1 MRIGTTRSTSR
12 RATQAVALGLVVLTA
27 AIVAAQSK
35 RDVAVS
41 ARRYA
46 YRVGDGDEAV
56 IRVKQ
61 DDIVRVTFSAEDIPH
76 SFTIDEYRISRRAE
90 PGKSVPFEF
99 HASQTG
105 EFLIYCNLAID
116 ERCRRDLHGRLIV
129 EARGI
134 WH

>member
-12 RATQAVALGLVVLTA
+12 RALQAVALGLVVLTA

-35 RDVAVS
+35 RDFTVS
-41 ARRYA
+41 ASRYA
-46 YRVGDGDEAV
+46 YRVNDGDEAV

-61 DDIVRVTFSAEDIPH
+61 DDIVRVTFSAEDMPH

-90 PGKSVPFEF
+90 PGKPVHFEF
-99 HASQTG
+99 HASQAG

-116 ERCRRDLHGRLIV
+116 ERCRRELHGRLIV
-129 EARGI
+129 EAR
-134 WH
+134 